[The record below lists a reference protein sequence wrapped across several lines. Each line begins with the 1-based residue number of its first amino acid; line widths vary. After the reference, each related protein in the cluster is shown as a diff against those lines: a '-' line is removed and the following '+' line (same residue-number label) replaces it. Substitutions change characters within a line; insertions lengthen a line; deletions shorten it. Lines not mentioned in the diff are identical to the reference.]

1 MINIELEQRDTLEN
15 RLKRQIMEKL
25 DISLRNDNFKE
36 SLW

>member
-15 RLKRQIMEKL
+15 RLKRQIMENL